1 MLHPHPELVHLG
13 KVELDVVDR
22 VLDGAVLVRARLLKR
37 VRKDVP
43 RALQQV
49 VPEMIRYE
57 LVVLSGESTSDFI
70 T

>member
-1 MLHPHPELVHLG
+1 MLHPHPQLVHLG

-49 VPEMIRYE
+49 VPEMIKAYLE
-57 LVVLSGESTSDFI
+57 I
-70 T
+70 KQIQA